1 MHGRTA
7 RAVTVLALGAWLLAA
22 CGGGGQATKPNPAA
36 GRELVEPEVAGRLIA
51 VEVDETNLLL
61 ADEQAARDYLRRKL
75 IGLAAQR
82 LVEFGFDGGRASRMA
97 QQGRLGAFAVR
108 GHEERVMGQGKQA
121 GRIDQRVLWDVT
133 GELRLVLGDAEVA
146 ALVERLAG
154 LPLDSMEAIEAVE
167 SYLERLDALRPEA
180 EARARLGREVGD
192 RWAELL
198 KPWLAIQVDIPVA
211 PLEQY
216 LDALGR
222 VALVLADFKQ
232 AHPKHP
238 AFAALEKAYTL
249 AALKALRQLDV
260 RPENFTAI
268 NRLLSRV
275 EEMAGD
281 VMPGLMPYL
290 KRDLELA
297 WRDHLVA
304 LDERDAPFAETR
316 KGFLYFLELFPES
329 QFYPDLELRFLA
341 RWYEHLQ
348 AEQPQDLEQLAEMRR
363 EINLLEARFP
373 HFGQLDAVRQALGRQ
388 CVRVLGAVE
397 ADDLDEVRRIQQGLG
412 GCKPYL
418 PAGHATVQMRDRIE
432 RLEQTMLDKRR
443 AERERKALSEL
454 VFLIEWDRAIR
465 GLKWGT
471 ARGRWTGEG
480 SFARLWR
487 QGRELDEAC
496 SCSLDPSDPCRAFE
510 PEGSGGGFEVVARFQ
525 DDRLAGIDLCGVL
538 AGERMDAVYRFLAR
552 RYTKHHPGRD
562 AAAFLAGSG
571 GRAGTTG
578 LRFDFKN
585 ELQVEVERSTDQ
597 CSLRYRSVAM
607 LDAKQRAELAARE
620 QAARERARARRQ
632 RIERGWTAGSC
643 VRWDCEPVCTFRG
656 RTKTREGDRY
666 LITISRSRRDPN
678 AAGNDVWVEA
688 ERIYD
693 CP

>member
-1 MHGRTA
+1 L
-7 RAVTVLALGAWLLAA
+7 LALGAWLATA
-22 CGGGGQATKPNPAA
+22 CGGGGQTRKPDRTAA
-36 GRELVEPEVAGRLIA
+36 QQPVEPEVPGRLIA

-82 LVEFGFDGGRASRMA
+82 LVELGFDGGRATRMA
-97 QQGRLGAFAVR
+97 RQGRLGAFAVR

-121 GRIDQRVLWDVT
+121 GRIEQRVLWDVA

-146 ALVERLAG
+146 ALIERLG
-154 LPLDSMEAIEAVE
+154 SLPLDSMEAIEAVE
-167 SYLERLDALRPEA
+167 TYLARLDALQPEA
-180 EARARLGREVGD
+180 EARARLGRKVGD

-198 KPWLAIQVDIPVA
+198 KPWLAIQVDIPVV

-232 AHPKHP
+232 AHPEHP

-304 LDERDAPFAETR
+304 LDERDAPFTETR

-341 RWYEHLQ
+341 RWFEHLQ
-348 AEQPQDLEQLAEMRR
+348 AQRPQNLEQLAEMRR
-363 EINLLEARFP
+363 EINLLEVRFP
-373 HFGQLDAVRQALGRQ
+373 RFGQLDAARQALGRQ

-397 ADDLDEVRRIQQGLG
+397 ADDLDDVRRIQQVLG

-418 PAGHATVQMRDRIE
+418 PAGHATVEMRDRID
-432 RLEQTMLDKRR
+432 RLEQTMLERR
-443 AERERKALSEL
+443 RDERERHALGEL

-465 GLKWGT
+465 GLEWG
-471 ARGRWTGEG
+471 APRGRWMGEG
-480 SFARLWR
+480 AFARLWR
-487 QGRELDEAC
+487 RGRELGEAC
-496 SCSLDPSDPCRAFE
+496 GCSLDPAEPCRAFE
-510 PEGSGGGFEVVARFQ
+510 PEGSGGGFEAVARFQ
-525 DDRLAGIDLCGVL
+525 NGRLAGIDLCGVL
-538 AGERMDAVYRFLAR
+538 AGERMGAVYRFLAR
-552 RYTKHHPGRD
+552 RYNKHHLGRD
-562 AAAFLAGSG
+562 AAAFLAGGRG
-571 GRAGTTG
+571 GGTG
-578 LRFDFKN
+578 LRFDFEN
-585 ELQVEVERSTDQ
+585 ELQVELERSTDQ

-607 LDAKQRAELAARE
+607 LDAKQRAERAARE
-620 QAARERARARRQ
+620 KAARERARARRE

-666 LITISRSRRDPN
+666 LITITRSRRDPDE
-678 AAGNDVWVEA
+678 AGNDVWVA
-688 ERIYD
+688 ADRIYD